1 MEKVDLLCIID
12 RNKVLFFSWVFFFG
26 YHKFLR
32 NFSHSRHEPDI
43 NFQNVKKR
51 ERAQLK
57 LQLNPFSDAR
67 WSETCQ
73 FCEISDEPEPLNKQA
88 DMKERGCLPAPPRQ
102 RRWAVCTN

>member
-12 RNKVLFFSWVFFFG
+12 RNKVLFFSWVFFC

-43 NFQNVKKR
+43 NFQKVKKR

-67 WSETCQ
+67 
-73 FCEISDEPEPLNKQA
+73 
-88 DMKERGCLPAPPRQ
+88 
-102 RRWAVCTN
+102 

>member
-12 RNKVLFFSWVFFFG
+12 RNKVLFCFFLGFFFG

-67 WSETCQ
+67 
-73 FCEISDEPEPLNKQA
+73 
-88 DMKERGCLPAPPRQ
+88 
-102 RRWAVCTN
+102 